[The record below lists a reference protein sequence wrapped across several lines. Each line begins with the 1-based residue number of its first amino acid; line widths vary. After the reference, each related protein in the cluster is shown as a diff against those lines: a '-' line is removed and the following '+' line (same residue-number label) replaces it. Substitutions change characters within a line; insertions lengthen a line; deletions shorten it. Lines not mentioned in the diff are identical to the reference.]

1 MRKTIAIG
9 IALASFVTPAVAAE
23 YWVVKDAATQ
33 TCSVVE
39 QDQKPASSP
48 NTSVIGTG
56 YQTRDAAE
64 NVMKG
69 TMVACGGQD

>member
-1 MRKTIAIG
+1 MRQTIAIG
-9 IALASFVTPAVAAE
+9 IALAGLVTPALAAK

-33 TCSVVE
+33 TCSVAE
-39 QDQKPASSP
+39 QDQKPTSSSD
-48 NTSVIGTG
+48 TSVIGTG
-56 YQTRDAAE
+56 YQTREAAE